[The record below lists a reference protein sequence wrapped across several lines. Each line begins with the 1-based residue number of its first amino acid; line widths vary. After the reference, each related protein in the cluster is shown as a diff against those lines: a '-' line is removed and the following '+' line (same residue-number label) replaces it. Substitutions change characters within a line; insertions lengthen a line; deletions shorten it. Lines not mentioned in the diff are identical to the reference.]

1 MILMNIVLDLYSVTV
16 SMIMLMYLLGVRKK
30 QDRQRMFFVLMCFFN
45 VTMTIGDI
53 TDWLH
58 SIVNQPW
65 YQYVLWGGMMVYW
78 LSSSLVLLTFT
89 GYMIEYLSHK
99 VSVHRKF
106 WHCAVMLVLIH
117 MGGSILS
124 IWNGMFFSVTAEGGY
139 QRGSWFWLSQMI
151 PFMLY
156 VLDLIIFISYRKYLR
171 HKDFNILFSYMML
184 PAAAEAIQMMNYGI
198 ALLNAA
204 ITIALLIVFINIQ
217 SEQELRMEQQEKEL
231 ANARIDIMLSQI
243 QPHFLYNSLTVIRR
257 LCSIDPQKARECI
270 KDFSLFLRAN
280 MNSLTSKTP
289 ISFGQELK
297 HTVSYLNLEQQR
309 FQDRL
314 HVVYEINVR
323 EFAVP
328 PLTLQPIVENAVRH
342 GILKKAEGGTIIIRT
357 EEKKDRYCVIVKDD
371 GVGFEPEAYTDI
383 EEENEHIGIA
393 NVRERLRTMCGGTL
407 TIQSAPGEGTTAVIT
422 IIKEGRKQ

>member
-1 MILMNIVLDLYSVTV
+1 MILMNIVLDLYSVAV

-30 QDRQRMFFVLMCFFN
+30 KDRQRMFFVLMCLFN

-58 SIVNQPW
+58 GIVNQPW
-65 YQYVLWGGMMVYW
+65 YQYVLWVGMMVYW

-139 QRGSWFWLSQMI
+139 QRGSWFWLSQLI

-156 VLDLIIFISYRKYLR
+156 VLDLIIFITYRKYLR
-171 HKDFNILFSYMML
+171 HKDFNILFSYMLL

-204 ITIALLIVFINIQ
+204 VTIALLIVFINIQ

-243 QPHFLYNSLTVIRR
+243 QPHFLYNSLTTIRR
-257 LCSIDPQKARECI
+257 LCSVDPQKARDCI
-270 KDFSLFLRAN
+270 KDFALFLRAN

-289 ISFGQELK
+289 ISFEQELK
-297 HTVSYLNLEQQR
+297 HTESYLNLEQQR
-309 FQDRL
+309 FQSRL
-314 HVVYEINVR
+314 HVVYEISIR
-323 EFAVP
+323 EFSLP

-342 GILKKAEGGTIIIRT
+342 GVLRRNEGGTIIIRT
-357 EEKKDRYCVIVKDD
+357 QEKKDRYEVIVLDD
-371 GVGFEPEAYTDI
+371 GVGFDPEACM
-383 EEENEHIGIA
+383 EGAHEHIGIG

-407 TIQSAPGEGTTAVIT
+407 SIESTIGKGTTAAIT
-422 IIKEGRKQ
+422 IYKEGRK